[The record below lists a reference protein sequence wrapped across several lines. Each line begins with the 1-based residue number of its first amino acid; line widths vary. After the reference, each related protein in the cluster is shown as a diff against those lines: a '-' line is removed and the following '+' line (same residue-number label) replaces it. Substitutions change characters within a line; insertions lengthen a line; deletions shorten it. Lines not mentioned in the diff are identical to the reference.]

1 MLTTITNEESN
12 SVHEMYSG
20 DEQPDSVLCAYKTM
34 NLPNDEQRKENQSM
48 QSSCNSSIR
57 KEFSSW
63 SALAL
68 VH

>member
-1 MLTTITNEESN
+1 MKCILE
-12 SVHEMYSG
+12 
-20 DEQPDSVLCAYKTM
+20 PDSVLCDYKTM

-57 KEFSSW
+57 KEPTSW
-63 SALAL
+63 SGPAL